1 MKSKMKAVFTG
12 SMWRSGA
19 VLIIFLLLF
28 VFLAFRIYI
37 LQTENHEEY
46 RKAVMEQLT
55 TKTEIPAGRGNI
67 YDRNGVMLATDI
79 TVYRV
84 FISPKDIS
92 ENDEIE
98 NIEQVIAEGLSSL
111 LEGVKYEDVIK
122 KAELVHRLD
131 ETIKKEV
138 EKEDADKVR
147 AFIEEKGLEDEIH
160 LQATSKRYYSY
171 DGLAASVLGFTGDQN
186 IGRYGLEVQYDK
198 ILAGTNGFYVT
209 ARDSLGF
216 EIPTEYEVYI
226 EPKDGNNVVS
236 TIDRYVQSVLETQ
249 LKATY
254 EDNGAGER
262 VCGIVMDVNTGEV
275 LGMGTYPSFNCN
287 EPNVLDQ
294 FYLDRIAEKGY
305 AEGSDEYNDY
315 RYAQLLNSWTNKT
328 ITDTYMPGSTFKILT
343 TSMCL
348 EEKVV
353 SIGETFRCSGVFYVP
368 GYSKGIHCHKTR
380 GHGTQSFARGLQQSC
395 NPVMMEIALRLGS
408 EKFYNYVDALGYLDK
423 TGVDLPGEQNSLFHS
438 PQNFNQVELATAAFG
453 QNFNITA
460 LQQIRAVAAIANG
473 GYLVTPHVVK
483 EITDSDGNTVQR
495 FDYGKVRQVIST
507 DVCRTVTQIL
517 EEGVATDGGAKNA
530 YVAGYRIA
538 AKTGTTEKIGKLD
551 AQGNQSYRI
560 GSTVAYAPAENPQ
573 VAVLIVVDEPQ
584 NGAVYGSIV
593 AAPYVANVMK
603 TILPY
608 LGVEAEYSDAELEKL
623 SRKVPSYIGWSVEDA
638 KNSLDYISM
647 DYEIIGNGDKVTKL
661 VPKQGTEVSRDGK
674 IYVYTG
680 DAQPQADIEVPDV
693 MGKNATVANV
703 MITNSRLNILITGS
717 TNAENGSGPVVVSQ
731 SPAAGEKV
739 PAGTVVSVELRYL
752 DGTD

>member
-1 MKSKMKAVFTG
+1 MKNEQKALKT
-12 SMWRSGA
+12 SSLWRSGI
-19 VLIIFLLLF
+19 VL
-28 VFLAFRIYI
+28 LAFILMLAYLVLRIFI
-37 LQTENHEEY
+37 LQTENFDEY

-67 YDRNGVMLATDI
+67 YDRNGVMLATDS

-92 ENDEIE
+92 ESKTE
-98 NIEQVIAEGLSSL
+98 NAAQIIAKGLSEL
-111 LEGVKYEDVIK
+111 LDGVEYDKVME
-122 KAELVHRLD
+122 KAALTHRLD
-131 ETIKKEV
+131 ETIKKDV
-138 EKEDADKVR
+138 EKEDADRVR
-147 AFIEEKGLEDEIH
+147 AFIEEHSFEDEIH
-160 LQATSKRYYSY
+160 VQPTSKRYYCY

-186 IGRYGLEVQYDK
+186 IGRYGLEVQYNDV
-198 ILAGTNGFYVT
+198 LSGTNGFYVT
-209 ARDSLGF
+209 ARDSHGI
-216 EIPTEYEVYI
+216 EIPTEYEVYV
-226 EPKDGNNVVS
+226 EAQNGNNLVT
-236 TIDRYVQSVLETQ
+236 TIDRYIQSALEEQ

-262 VCGIVMDVNTGEV
+262 VCGIVMDVNTGEI
-275 LGMGTYPSFNCN
+275 LAMATYPSFNCN
-287 EPNVLDQ
+287 TPNVLDQ
-294 FYLDRIAEKGY
+294 FYLDRIAKSGLV
-305 AEGSDEYNDY
+305 EGTNEYNDY

-353 SIGETFRCSGVFYVP
+353 SLNESFFCRGSYLVP
-368 GYSKGIHCHKTR
+368 GYSRPISCHKNT
-380 GHGTQSFARGLQQSC
+380 GHGAESFSRALQQSC

-408 EKFYNYVDALGYLDK
+408 QKFYNYVDALGYLDK
-423 TGVDLPGEQNSLFHS
+423 TNIDLPGEQNSIFHA
-438 PQNFNQVELATAAFG
+438 PANFNQVELATAAFG

-460 LQQIRAVAAIANG
+460 LQQIRGVAAVANG

-483 EITDSDGNTVQR
+483 EITDSDGNVVQS

-507 DVCRTVTQIL
+507 DVCKTVTEIL

-538 AKTGTTEKIGKLD
+538 AKTGTTEKIGKFD
-551 AQGNQSYRI
+551 DQGNESFRI

-584 NGAVYGSIV
+584 NGSVYGSIV

-603 TILPY
+603 TVLPY
-608 LGVEAEYSDAELEKL
+608 IGVEAEYSDAELAKL
-623 SRKVPSYIGWSVEDA
+623 SRKVPSYVGWSLADTVA
-638 KNSLDYISM
+638 SLDYISL
-647 DYEIIGNGDKVTKL
+647 DYEVIGDGDVVTKL
-661 VPKQGTEVSRDGK
+661 VPRAGSEMSRDGK
-674 IYVYTG
+674 LYVYTG
-680 DAQPQADIEVPDV
+680 DAQPQASVTVPDV

-703 MITNSRLNILITGS
+703 MITNSNLNILITGS
-717 TNAENGSGPVVVSQ
+717 TNSQNGNGPVVVSQ

-739 PAGTVVSVELRYL
+739 PAGTVVSIELRYL

>member
-1 MKSKMKAVFTG
+1 MENKQKAIKTG
-12 SMWRSGA
+12 SFLRSGI
-19 VLIIFLLLF
+19 VLMA
-28 VFLAFRIYI
+28 FLAMLAYLVLRIFI
-37 LQTENHEEY
+37 LQTENFDEY

-67 YDRNGVMLATDI
+67 YDRNGVMLATDT
-79 TVYRV
+79 TVYRI

-92 ENDEIE
+92 ECETE
-98 NIEQVIAEGLSSL
+98 NAAQIIAQGLSEL
-111 LEGVKYEDVIK
+111 LEGVEYDKVME
-122 KAELVHRLD
+122 KAALTHRLD

-138 EKEDADKVR
+138 EKEDADRVR
-147 AFIEEKGLEDEIH
+147 AFIEEHGFEDEIH
-160 LQATSKRYYSY
+160 VQATSKRYYCY

-186 IGRYGLEVQYDK
+186 IGRYGLEVQYDDV
-198 ILAGTNGFYVT
+198 LSGTNGFYVT
-209 ARDSLGF
+209 ARDSHGI
-216 EIPTEYEVYI
+216 EIPTEYEVYV
-226 EPKDGNNVVS
+226 EAQNGYNLVT
-236 TIDRYVQSVLETQ
+236 TIDRYIQSALEEQ

-262 VCGIVMDVNTGEV
+262 VCGIVMDVNTGEI
-275 LGMGTYPSFNCN
+275 LAMATYPSFNCN

-294 FYLDRIAEKGY
+294 FYLDRIAASGLT
-305 AEGSDEYNDY
+305 EGTDEYNDY

-343 TSMCL
+343 TAMCL

-353 SIGETFRCSGVFYVP
+353 SVDESFYCRGSYLVP
-368 GYSKGIHCHKTR
+368 GYSRPISCHKNT
-380 GHGTQSFARGLQQSC
+380 GHGAESFARALQQSC

-408 EKFYNYVDALGYLDK
+408 GTFYSYVDALGYLDK
-423 TGVDLPGEQNSLFHS
+423 TGIDLPGEQNSIFHS
-438 PQNFNQVELATAAFG
+438 TESFNQVELATAAFG

-460 LQQIRAVAAIANG
+460 LQQIRGVAAVANG

-483 EITDSDGNTVQR
+483 EITDSDGNVVQS
-495 FDYGKVRQVIST
+495 FDYGKVRQVISS
-507 DVCRTVTQIL
+507 DVCKTVTEIL

-538 AKTGTTEKIGKLD
+538 AKTGTTEKIGKFD
-551 AQGNQSYRI
+551 EDGNESYRI

-584 NGAVYGSIV
+584 NGSVYGSIV

-603 TILPY
+603 TVLPY
-608 LGVEAEYSDAELEKL
+608 IGVEAEYSDAELEKL
-623 SRKVPSYIGWSVEDA
+623 SRKVPSYVGWSLADA
-638 KNSLDYISM
+638 VASLDYISL
-647 DYEIIGNGDKVTKL
+647 DYEVIGDGDVVTKL
-661 VPKQGTEVSRDGK
+661 VPKAGSEMSRDGK
-674 IYVYTG
+674 LYVYTG
-680 DAQPQADIEVPDV
+680 DAQPQANVTVPDV

-703 MITNSRLNILITGS
+703 MITNSNLNILKTGS
-717 TNAENGSGPVVVSQ
+717 TNSQNGNGPVVVSQ

-739 PAGTVVSVELRYL
+739 PAGTVVSIELRYL

>member
-1 MKSKMKAVFTG
+1 MENKQKSVRTSSF
-12 SMWRSGA
+12 WRSGI
-19 VLIIFLLLF
+19 VL
-28 VFLAFRIYI
+28 LAFTLMFAYLVLRIFI
-37 LQTENHEEY
+37 LQTENFDEY

-67 YDRNGVMLATDI
+67 YDRNGVMLATDT

-92 ENDEIE
+92 ECETE
-98 NIEQVIAEGLSSL
+98 NASQIIAKGLSEL
-111 LEGVKYEDVIK
+111 LEGVEYEKVME
-122 KAELVHRLD
+122 KAALTHRLD

-138 EKEDADKVR
+138 EKEDADRVR
-147 AFIEEKGLEDEIH
+147 AFIEENGFEDEIH
-160 LQATSKRYYSY
+160 VQPTSKRYYCY

-186 IGRYGLEVQYDK
+186 IGRYGLEVQYDG
-198 ILAGTNGFYVT
+198 ILSGTNGFYVT
-209 ARDSLGF
+209 ARDSHGI
-216 EIPTEYEVYI
+216 EIPTEYEVYVEAQNGHNI
-226 EPKDGNNVVS
+226 VS
-236 TIDRYVQSVLETQ
+236 TIDRYIQSALEEQ

-262 VCGIVMDVNTGEV
+262 VCGIVMDVNNGEI
-275 LGMGTYPSFNCN
+275 LAMATYPSFNCN
-287 EPNVLDQ
+287 EPNVLDR
-294 FYLDRIAEKGY
+294 FYLDRIAASGLV
-305 AEGSDEYNDY
+305 EGTDEYNDY

-353 SIGETFRCSGVFYVP
+353 TTGEHFFCRGSYLVP
-368 GYSKGIHCHKTR
+368 GYSRPISCHKKT
-380 GHGTQSFARGLQQSC
+380 GHGSQDFARALQQSC
-395 NPVMMEIALRLGS
+395 NPVMMEISLRLGS
-408 EKFYNYVDALGYLDK
+408 EKFYNYIDALGYLDK
-423 TGVDLPGEQNSLFHS
+423 TGVDLPGEQNSIFHA
-438 PQNFNQVELATAAFG
+438 PANFNQVELATAAFG

-460 LQQIRAVAAIANG
+460 LQQIRGVAAVANG

-483 EITDSDGNTVQR
+483 EITDSDGNVIQS
-495 FDYGKVRQVIST
+495 FDHGKVRQVIST
-507 DVCRTVTQIL
+507 DVCKTVTQIL

-538 AKTGTTEKIGKLD
+538 AKTGTTEKIGKFD
-551 AQGNQSYRI
+551 EDGNESYRI

-584 NGAVYGSIV
+584 NGSVYGSIV

-608 LGVEAEYSDAELEKL
+608 MGVEAEYSDAELEKL
-623 SRKVPSYIGWSVEDA
+623 SRKVPSYVGWSLADTVA
-638 KNSLDYISM
+638 SLDYISL
-647 DYEIIGNGDKVTKL
+647 DYEVIGDGDVVTKL
-661 VPKQGTEVSRDGK
+661 VPRAGSEMSRDGK
-674 IYVYTG
+674 LYVYTG
-680 DAQPQADIEVPDV
+680 DAQPTSNVTVPDV

-703 MITNSRLNILITGS
+703 MITNSNLNILITGS
-717 TNAENGSGPVVVSQ
+717 TNSQNGSGPVVVSQ

-739 PAGTVVSVELRYL
+739 PEGTVVSIELRYL

>member
-1 MKSKMKAVFTG
+1 MKNEQKAPKT
-12 SMWRSGA
+12 SSLWRSGI
-19 VLIIFLLLF
+19 VL
-28 VFLAFRIYI
+28 LAFILMLAYLVLRIFI
-37 LQTENHEEY
+37 LQTENFDEY

-67 YDRNGVMLATDI
+67 YDRNGVMLATDS

-92 ENDEIE
+92 ESKTE
-98 NIEQVIAEGLSSL
+98 NAAQIIAKGLSEL
-111 LEGVKYEDVIK
+111 LDGVEYDKVME
-122 KAELVHRLD
+122 KAALTHRLD
-131 ETIKKEV
+131 ETIKKDV
-138 EKEDADKVR
+138 EKEDAARVR
-147 AFIEEKGLEDEIH
+147 AFIEEHSFEDEIH
-160 LQATSKRYYSY
+160 VQPTSKRYYCY
-171 DGLAASVLGFTGDQN
+171 DGLTASVLGFTGDQN
-186 IGRYGLEVQYDK
+186 IGRYGLEVQYNDV
-198 ILAGTNGFYVT
+198 LSGTNGFYVT
-209 ARDSLGF
+209 ARDSHGI
-216 EIPTEYEVYI
+216 EIPTEYEVYV
-226 EPKDGNNVVS
+226 EAQNGHNLVT
-236 TIDRYVQSVLETQ
+236 TIDRYIQSALEEQ

-262 VCGIVMDVNTGEV
+262 VCGIVMDVNTGEI
-275 LGMGTYPSFNCN
+275 LAMATYPSFNCN
-287 EPNVLDQ
+287 TPNVLDQ
-294 FYLDRIAEKGY
+294 FYLDRIAKSGLV
-305 AEGSDEYNDY
+305 EGTDEYNDY

-353 SIGETFRCSGVFYVP
+353 SLNESFFCRGSYLVP
-368 GYSKGIHCHKTR
+368 GYSRPISCHKNT
-380 GHGTQSFARGLQQSC
+380 GHGAESFARALQQSC

-408 EKFYNYVDALGYLDK
+408 QKFYNYVDALGYLDK
-423 TGVDLPGEQNSLFHS
+423 TDVDLPGEQNSIFHA
-438 PQNFNQVELATAAFG
+438 PANFNQVELATAAFG

-460 LQQIRAVAAIANG
+460 LQQIRGVAAVANG

-483 EITDSDGNTVQR
+483 EITDSDGNVVQS

-507 DVCRTVTQIL
+507 DVCKTVTEIL

-538 AKTGTTEKIGKLD
+538 AKTGTTEKIGKFD
-551 AQGNQSYRI
+551 EQGNESFRI

-584 NGAVYGSIV
+584 NGSVYGSIV

-603 TILPY
+603 TVLPY
-608 LGVEAEYSDAELEKL
+608 IGVEAEYSDAELAKL
-623 SRKVPSYIGWSVEDA
+623 SRKVPSYVGWSLADTVA
-638 KNSLDYISM
+638 SLDYISL
-647 DYEIIGNGDKVTKL
+647 DYEVIGDGDVVTKL
-661 VPKQGTEVSRDGK
+661 VPRAGSEMSRDGK
-674 IYVYTG
+674 LYVYTG
-680 DAQPQADIEVPDV
+680 DAQPQASVTVPDV

-703 MITNSRLNILITGS
+703 MITNSNLNILITGS
-717 TNAENGSGPVVVSQ
+717 TNSQNGSGPVVVSQ

-739 PAGTVVSVELRYL
+739 PAGTVVSIELRYL

>member
-1 MKSKMKAVFTG
+1 MKAKLKAVFT
-12 SMWRSGA
+12 SSLWRSEI
-19 VLIIFLLLF
+19 VLTLF
-28 VFLAFRIYI
+28 MIAFAYLALQIYI
-37 LQTENHEEY
+37 LQTENFDEY

-55 TKTEIPAGRGNI
+55 TKTEIPAGRGDI
-67 YDRNGVMLATDI
+67 YDRNGVMLATDT
-79 TVYRV
+79 TVYRI

-92 ENDEIE
+92 KSETENAAEI
-98 NIEQVIAEGLSSL
+98 IAKGLSEIL
-111 LEGVKYEDVIK
+111 DGVEYEKVME
-122 KAELVHRLD
+122 KAALTHRLD
-131 ETIKKEV
+131 ETIKKDV
-138 EKEDADKVR
+138 EKEDADRVR
-147 AFIEEKGLEDEIH
+147 AFIEEHEFEDEIH
-160 LQATSKRYYSY
+160 VQPTSKRYYCY

-186 IGRYGLEVQYDK
+186 IGRYGLEVQYNDV
-198 ILAGTNGFYVT
+198 LSGTNGFYVT
-209 ARDSLGF
+209 ARDSHGI

-226 EPKDGNNVVS
+226 EPQDGHSLVT
-236 TIDRYVQSVLETQ
+236 TIDRYIQSALEEQ

-254 EDNGAGER
+254 EENGAGER
-262 VCGIVMDVNTGEV
+262 VCGIVMDVNTGEI
-275 LGMGTYPSFNCN
+275 LAMATYPSFNCN
-287 EPNVLDQ
+287 TPNVLDQ
-294 FYLDRIAEKGY
+294 FYLDRIAKSGLV
-305 AEGSDEYNDY
+305 EGTDEYNDY

-353 SIGETFRCSGVFYVP
+353 TVGEHFFCRGSYLVP
-368 GYSKGIHCHKTR
+368 GYSRPISCHKTT
-380 GHGTQSFARGLQQSC
+380 GHGSESFARALQQSC
-395 NPVMMEIALRLGS
+395 NPVMMEIALRIGS

-423 TGVDLPGEQNSLFHS
+423 TGVDLPGEQNSIFHA
-438 PQNFNQVELATAAFG
+438 PANFNQVELATAAFG

-460 LQQIRAVAAIANG
+460 LQQIRGVAAVANG

-483 EITDSDGNTVQR
+483 EIVDSDGNVVQS
-495 FDYGKVRQVIST
+495 FDYGKTRQVIST

-538 AKTGTTEKIGKLD
+538 AKTGTTEKIGKFD
-551 AQGNQSYRI
+551 DKGEESFRI

-584 NGAVYGSIV
+584 NGSVYGSIV

-608 LGVEAEYSDAELEKL
+608 MGVEAEYSDAELAKL
-623 SRKVPSYIGWSVEDA
+623 SRKVPSYVGWSVSDA
-638 KNSLDYISM
+638 VASLDYISL
-647 DYEIIGNGDKVTKL
+647 DYEIVGDGDVVTKL
-661 VPKQGTEVSRDGK
+661 VPKAGSEMSRDGK
-674 IYVYTG
+674 LYVYTG
-680 DAQPQADIEVPDV
+680 DAQPVSNVTVPDV

-703 MITNSRLNILITGS
+703 MITNNNLNILITGS
-717 TNAENGSGPVVVSQ
+717 TNSQNGSGPVVVSQ

-739 PAGTVVSVELRYL
+739 PAGTVVSIELRYL